1 MISMPS
7 TPAPIGG
14 RGDFDGPYAPR
25 GDETPAAPAGT
36 GTPMG
41 ASGSDPWARYGAEH
55 GLHPQAQLQG
65 TAAPQAAGSTAGT
78 SAPAGATDAQR
89 AEAQKLMDEGNKLL
103 KAHKYEAAIER
114 FQEGFRLFP
123 SSKFILNEA
132 AALRD
137 SGRYAEAVLAYE
149 RYLADPDA
157 PRADEARKTMEETLS
172 HLGGRTYTAADIT
185 EAKRLT
191 EEGKTAYRE
200 GRYQDA
206 FNAWGAAY
214 EHNPIPA
221 LLHSQAT
228 CMEQLGANYTAARLF
243 REYAAADPKPRDAA
257 EIIARADR
265 RLERARQEPI
275 TAGGMAG
282 GMEWMAR
289 GNELLHAHRYNE
301 AIAAFDEGFLSYPSE
316 KFLLNKASALL
327 DAGRYAEADLA
338 YGQYLSNPDAPRADE
353 ARAAQLRAR
362 EHMGGR
368 EATITGVAESQRLT
382 GEGEA
387 LYKAGKYADAL
398 QAYER
403 AYALNPLADLR
414 YNQAACMEKMGAR
427 EMAASRYGDYLKEAP
442 NAKDADKVRTHITKL
457 HDEAK
462 AAAQTAFDR
471 GQQAYAQGDYK
482 AAASAFIEA
491 YSHLPLP
498 QFLYNAGAAYHKGGD
513 TANAVRYY
521 QTYLN
526 MAPNAPDAGRVHKA
540 IELLQQAA
548 GRGLIKPVDEVA
560 EAKLHAAQQAFDKGQ
575 KAYNEGRWTDAAHH
589 FADAYAQKPFPQFLY
604 NVGASLHRAGDTLGA
619 VKAYQQYLNA
629 YPDAPDAARVRK
641 GIEILLERSGDAL
654 IKP

>member
-1 MISMPS
+1 
-7 TPAPIGG
+7 
-14 RGDFDGPYAPR
+14 
-25 GDETPAAPAGT
+25 
-36 GTPMG
+36 
-41 ASGSDPWARYGAEH
+41 
-55 GLHPQAQLQG
+55 
-65 TAAPQAAGSTAGT
+65 
-78 SAPAGATDAQR
+78 
-89 AEAQKLMDEGNKLL
+89 MDEGNKLL

-114 FQEGFRLFP
+114 FQEGFRLYP

-137 SGRYAEAVLAYE
+137 SGRYAEAVLTYE
-149 RYLADPDA
+149 RYLAGPDA
-157 PRADEARKTMEETLS
+157 PRADEARKTMEETVA
-172 HLGGRTYTAADIT
+172 HLGGRTYTAADIA

-214 EHNPIPA
+214 EHSPIPA

-243 REYAAADPKPRDAA
+243 REYAAADPKPGDAA
-257 EIIARADR
+257 EISGRADR

-282 GMEWMAR
+282 GMEWLAR

-301 AIAAFDEGFLSYPSE
+301 AIAAYDQGFLTYPSE

-327 DAGRYAEADLA
+327 DSGRYAEADLA
-338 YGQYLSNPDAPRADE
+338 YGQYLINPDAPRADE

-368 EATITGVAESQRLT
+368 EATVTGVAESQRLT

-403 AYALNPLADLR
+403 AYTLNPLADLR

-457 HDEAK
+457 HDEATATAK
-462 AAAQTAFDR
+462 TAFER
-471 GQQAYAQGDYK
+471 GLKAYAQGDFK
-482 AAASAFIEA
+482 AAVSAFTKA
-491 YSHLPLP
+491 YSQLPRP
-498 QFLYNAGAAYHKGGD
+498 QFLYNAGAAYHKAGD

-521 QTYLN
+521 QLYLN
-526 MAPNAPDAGRVHKA
+526 MAPDAPDAGRVHKA
-540 IELLQQAA
+540 IDMLQQAA

-560 EAKLHAAQQAFDKGQ
+560 EAKLHAAQLAFDKGQ

-604 NVGASLHRAGDTLGA
+604 NVGASLHKAGDTMGA

-641 GIEILLERSGDAL
+641 GIEILLQRSGDAL
-654 IKP
+654 EKP